1 VLCRSGTMARG
12 MLQLVLFFACLANVQ
27 AAQINKLTYV
37 TSVDKTAGDS
47 YSDGLTADGTHTA
60 CSAASSKCIGG
71 FERHMLP
78 NTIDATYVI
87 PQVIKVEL
95 MYEGDHAGTKWVS
108 LVEKAGATP
117 CAGANAA
124 AVADNTHSGPE
135 KSDANKLFTVQKV
148 QLLDASRTFTMCY
161 CDAAHANCQA
171 TTTLANLPT
180 GNWLDSGITFKVSK
194 IESVVVYGRTFKT
207 AGTIPN
213 HASLTMAYTGSVL
226 NGRWISFVDSSLNS
240 ADPCARGTV
249 AAAPLD
255 SAHSGSMQATAS
267 SKIFTANT
275 AALSATKVF
284 AVCYTESGGIS
295 SSQWR
300 DSGIRVRRSMIV
312 QMEYG
317 VDITRFGDGFMR
329 PTFNRNTANYNGIAT
344 DTFPQSPGAK
354 LRYNGELPTGSHI
367 SLVAQGENWD
377 DPCGKPAVAAAA
389 AGSAKAAAD
398 GSPTGG
404 AATDADKRLYTGK
417 ASAAANS
424 KVVSIAQATGNL
436 LDHSK
441 VFAVCYATGDGSATD
456 SSWADSYARF
466 KISKIESLTHHS
478 VEHTTT
484 GVLPRTGAAVTI
496 EGVTVQT
503 KVDIGYKGS
512 LAAGANTRV
521 SFVNAAQN
529 SVATNGDGVAINQP
543 CIVEANA
550 EATAGATASGALPLH
565 SSGTKKIIVDVDT
578 TGLNSGTIG
587 AANAFTPYIF
597 AVCYSEDGTAWYDS
611 GIRVT
616 VGKMTSIEHG
626 IVAAPSF
633 SERPMYPTL
642 KMMDGTD
649 QRLPLAWTDGGAG
662 NLFGLGLSH
671 GISSARNVLPQTKQT
686 VIHYKTDVGAALGT
700 GRFMSLVN
708 AELNGYKPCYRESAA
723 ALADNH
729 HSGAILS
736 TGGALHTITIPQD
749 TLLDHTKVFA
759 VCYAI
764 TDGTTAD
771 TSWADSYVRV
781 TISKV
786 DSITSIGVTH
796 KVNKYDDQIASR
808 ALQIDKTTDYGTLD
822 IVTGLDTPHNNKL
835 DIDYAGTLG
844 TSAKFALVD
853 DWQNGGFPCAT
864 YTKAGG
870 VNLASTAYAGD
881 NKDGITNF
889 DGPTKT
895 ASGYTTG
902 EIAGYSDQKNL
913 PRHHQVAEEQKRH
926 TSVGFCDVLFRRRN
940 QLVRHRHPRSPLTC
954 LQHVCKR
961 QLQE

>member
-1 VLCRSGTMARG
+1 
-12 MLQLVLFFACLANVQ
+12 
-27 AAQINKLTYV
+27 
-37 TSVDKTAGDS
+37 
-47 YSDGLTADGTHTA
+47 
-60 CSAASSKCIGG
+60 
-71 FERHMLP
+71 
-78 NTIDATYVI
+78 
-87 PQVIKVEL
+87 
-95 MYEGDHAGTKWVS
+95 
-108 LVEKAGATP
+108 
-117 CAGANAA
+117 
-124 AVADNTHSGPE
+124 
-135 KSDANKLFTVQKV
+135 
-148 QLLDASRTFTMCY
+148 
-161 CDAAHANCQA
+161 
-171 TTTLANLPT
+171 
-180 GNWLDSGITFKVSK
+180 
-194 IESVVVYGRTFKT
+194 
-207 AGTIPN
+207 
-213 HASLTMAYTGSVL
+213 
-226 NGRWISFVDSSLNS
+226 
-240 ADPCARGTV
+240 
-249 AAAPLD
+249 
-255 SAHSGSMQATAS
+255 
-267 SKIFTANT
+267 
-275 AALSATKVF
+275 
-284 AVCYTESGGIS
+284 
-295 SSQWR
+295 
-300 DSGIRVRRSMIV
+300 
-312 QMEYG
+312 
-317 VDITRFGDGFMR
+317 
-329 PTFNRNTANYNGIAT
+329 
-344 DTFPQSPGAK
+344 
-354 LRYNGELPTGSHI
+354 
-367 SLVAQGENWD
+367 
-377 DPCGKPAVAAAA
+377 
-389 AGSAKAAAD
+389 
-398 GSPTGG
+398 
-404 AATDADKRLYTGK
+404 
-417 ASAAANS
+417 
-424 KVVSIAQATGNL
+424 
-436 LDHSK
+436 
-441 VFAVCYATGDGSATD
+441 
-456 SSWADSYARF
+456 
-466 KISKIESLTHHS
+466 

-633 SERPMYPTL
+633 SKRPMYPTL

-870 VNLASTAYAGD
+870 VNLASTTYAGD

-902 EIAGYSDQKNL
+902 EIAGYSDQKTFLAITKSLKNKKGTRVL
-913 PRHHQVAEEQKRH
+913 AFATCYSEDGTNWYDTGIRVRRSPVYSMFASANYKTGAAGANVAGDGVGRHQ
-926 TSVGFCDVLFRRRN
+926 TSVFLATNRIANSAGLTLTYVDSNSDVDEIGNDKFFSLVDVAVNGGNPCVGTEAGGPEGGTGLNGGNSATGTPSGQKSGWKVASSDGAGAGAGKKVIFDASFLNPATKFAVCYALTNPGAGGVTVWRDSYIRLKTTRVKETSIFLGQWLGSTYSPGTCLTGQSGCGQVKTITGRPSAANDVRSIVGSKIKHSTEGRLPQMEAGDHGLSIYVDGSIGPKAYVSFVDSRSGTSTTHGITYHNPCESAAVASAAPSATSTGPLATTGKGFCINVDAGGNTNVAANLCDADGGNAFNDQCVNGARCDPATGTNGGCGDKGAVSELR
-940 QLVRHRHPRSPLTC
+940 
-954 LQHVCKR
+954 
-961 QLQE
+961 